1 MNVGDLV
8 GGLLFVIVA
17 LGATYMALHPD
28 KDPFY
33 DAFSDEAVRF
43 FTFGG
48 TRSDWHVRFRIAY
61 VGIAVIALV
70 AAVALLLHV

>member
-8 GGLLFVIVA
+8 GGLIFAVVA
-17 LGATYMALHPD
+17 IGAAYMALHPD

-33 DAFSDEAVRF
+33 DAFSDQVVRF

-48 TRSDWHVRFRIAY
+48 TRSDWHVRFRVGY
-61 VGIAVIALV
+61 VGLAVIALV
-70 AAVALLLHV
+70 AAIALLLHV